1 MTTLDVSAPVAGA
14 PAAPLTHATGWSA
27 FKALLTRDAYV
38 LAHNLKEFLPR
49 TLIQPFLLVFVFTYV
64 LPKIGL
70 GIGGGGPLPTAATF
84 LPPAAVLKQMPA
96 PVAAAL
102 IAGAKAHAAAA
113 AVAASKAS
121 AAYSASL
128 IAGVIGSVILFQGI
142 QAVALPLVQ
151 EFGYTRE
158 IEDRVLAPLPV
169 ELVAGE
175 KIVSGALQC
184 MIAALLVFP
193 IAAVV
198 PATPIHLHY
207 TWWVLLTILPLACLM
222 ASTLGLTFGTIFDP
236 RTVPMLFGVIVV
248 PITFLGCIYYPWS
261 RLSAIPWLKVVSLA
275 NPLVYISEGFRAAL
289 TNAPHMSLFAIY
301 PVMVGF
307 VLLLGWRGIAGFKKR
322 VIA

>member
-1 MTTLDVSAPVAGA
+1 MTTLDTAVSQ
-14 PAAPLTHATGWSA
+14 PAEHFESAQRASGWSA
-27 FKALLTRDAYV
+27 FRALLTRDAYV

-70 GIGGGGPLPTAATF
+70 GIGSSTPPPQILALLPHQVAVVIQSRAAVQAAT
-84 LPPAAVLKQMPA
+84 
-96 PVAAAL
+96 
-102 IAGAKAHAAAA
+102 
-113 AVAASKAS
+113 
-121 AAYSASL
+121 YSASL

-142 QAVALPLVQ
+142 LAVALPLVQ

-175 KIVSGALQC
+175 KIVAGALQC
-184 MIAALLVFP
+184 LLAGLLVFP
-193 IAAVV
+193 IAMVV
-198 PATPIHLHY
+198 PAATVHLHIH
-207 TWWVLLTILPLACLM
+207 WLVLITLFPLACLM
-222 ASTLGLTFGTIFDP
+222 ASALGLTFGTMFDP

-261 RLSAIPWLKVVSLA
+261 KLSAIPWLKVLSLA

-289 TNAPHMSLFAIY
+289 TDQPHMSLFAIY

-307 VLLLGWRGIAGFKKR
+307 VLFLTWRGIAGFKKR

>member
-1 MTTLDVSAPVAGA
+1 MTVADPIPSAEAGPV
-14 PAAPLTHATGWSA
+14 PEAASHPSGRSA
-27 FKALLTRDAYV
+27 FKALLLRDAYV
-38 LAHNLKEFLPR
+38 LRRNLKEFLPR

-64 LPKIGL
+64 LPKIGMGL
-70 GIGGGGPLPTAATF
+70 GGGAAAGGGGAA
-84 LPPAAVLKQMPA
+84 
-96 PVAAAL
+96 
-102 IAGAKAHAAAA
+102 
-113 AVAASKAS
+113 

-169 ELVAGE
+169 EMVAVE
-175 KIVSGALQC
+175 KIVAGALQC
-184 MIAALLVFP
+184 LIAALLVFP

-198 PATPIHLHY
+198 PATDVHLSV
-207 TWWVLLTILPLACLM
+207 TWPVLLTLLPLACVM
-222 ASTLGLTFGTIFDP
+222 ASSLGLTFGTMFDP

-248 PITFLGCIYYPWS
+248 PITFLGCIYYPWEA
-261 RLSAIPWLKVVSLA
+261 LSAIRWLQIASLA

-289 TNAPHMSLFAIY
+289 TNVPHMSLWAIY
-301 PVMVGF
+301 PVMVAF
-307 VLLLGWRGIAGFKKR
+307 TLLLAWNGVRGFKKS